1 MTERIKRPVF
11 EVSVIAI
18 MIFQVAA
25 LFARSMLE
33 LSLMDDGYSRAVAE
47 DLSYLVVPPI
57 LLLLMFPYLK
67 RCKEPL
73 LSLFRRNDLTVRLV
87 VFAVLLGLSLRLT
100 YWATL
105 TVLIALGVVR
115 NPDPDAM
122 VGPILGFQCPPPGI
136 LLLSI
141 VVMAVL
147 IPVIEEVVNRGF
159 ILHRLLPMGRVVSV
173 AATAILFAVLH
184 KPGTYPVAFVVGVI
198 LAIQTLNFRS
208 LWGAVIA
215 HAAFN
220 AAAVLDW
227 ECFRIVWNPPV
238 SDPALIR
245 LAAFSAP
252 VALLSISLAVL
263 LASEKAA
270 GAAKCPG
277 GKN

>member
-1 MTERIKRPVF
+1 MTKRIERPVF
-11 EVSVIAI
+11 QVSVIAI

-33 LSLMDDGYSRAVAE
+33 LSLMDDGWSRAVAE
-47 DLSYLVVPPI
+47 DLSYLAVPPI

-67 RCKEPL
+67 RCQGPL
-73 LSLFRRNDLTVRLV
+73 LSLFRRSDLTVRLA
-87 VFAVLLGLSLRLT
+87 VFSVLLGLSLRLA

-105 TVLIALGVVR
+105 TVLMAFGVVG
-115 NPDPDAM
+115 NADPDAII
-122 VGPILGFQCPPPGI
+122 GPILGFQCPPPAV

-147 IPVIEEVVNRGF
+147 VPVIEEIVNRGF
-159 ILHRLLPMGRVVSV
+159 ILHRLLPRGRAV
-173 AATAILFAVLH
+173 AVTATAVLFAVLH

-220 AAAVLDW
+220 AAAILDW

-238 SDPALIR
+238 SDPALVR
-245 LAAFSAP
+245 LAALSAP
-252 VALLSISLAVL
+252 VALLSLSLAVL

-277 GKN
+277 GKD